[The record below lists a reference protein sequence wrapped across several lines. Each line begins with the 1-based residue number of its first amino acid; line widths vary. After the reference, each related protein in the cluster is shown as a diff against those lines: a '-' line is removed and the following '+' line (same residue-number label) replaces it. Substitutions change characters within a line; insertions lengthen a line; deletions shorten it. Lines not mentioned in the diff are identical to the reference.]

1 MTSTVDFDL
10 LNDALKRCGANWSA
24 AQAHGL
30 IASRLAVAGLPSAA
44 ESLNQILEGTSEA
57 DALRKEC
64 VSMLQRLWEGSHTAL
79 TERLSAFEPLLPD
92 DDDSPQV
99 RVAAL
104 AEWCEGY
111 LHGLVSVQH
120 GDALKKRL
128 AEDPLADIIKDMLQ
142 ITRAS
147 VEEDDDEEESDNAYL
162 ELVEYI
168 RVTAQLFYEEL
179 ADMRPGRTQ

>member
-1 MTSTVDFDL
+1 LNSTVDHDL
-10 LNDALKRCGANWSA
+10 LNDALRRCGANWTA

-30 IASRLAVAGLPSAA
+30 VASRLAVAGLPSAA
-44 ESLNQILEGTSEA
+44 ATLNQVLEGTSEA

-64 VSMLQRLWEGSHTAL
+64 VSMLQALWEGTHKSL
-79 TERLSAFEPLLPD
+79 TERLSAFTPLLPD
-92 DDDSPQV
+92 DEDSAPR

-111 LHGLVSVQH
+111 LHGLVSMQH

-147 VEEDDDEEESDNAYL
+147 VEEDDDEEESNAAYL

-168 RVTAQLFYEEL
+168 RVSAQLFYEEL
-179 ADMRPGRTQ
+179 ADMRPGRPQ